1 MIVCELCT
9 YYSAS
14 ATCELELKIPKGMSC
29 REFCPGM
36 QKFFDNPKDFV
47 DSNQVIGMAKFFGMK
62 GTELKRVKLMAERAE
77 YTLV

>member
-1 MIVCELCT
+1 
-9 YYSAS
+9 
-14 ATCELELKIPKGMSC
+14 
-29 REFCPGM
+29 M